1 MTEERTMGTIA
12 TAVMAAVALVLSAG
26 ALVTSASR
34 ATAASAPAASGERP
48 APAEVTV
55 TLTEFA
61 ITPADVV
68 VAPGGR
74 LVIVNGGAAEHNFS
88 ITGTDLITPMLAPGA
103 RHVMEL
109 GDLAPGRYA
118 TVCTVAGHEAGGM
131 RGTVT
136 VSGPGFDASS
146 MDMSGGGMSATE
158 IDWAALDEAMDESI
172 KRFPAET
179 SGLGNQILEPEIL
192 PDGTKRFALVAEI
205 IEWEVEPG
213 KFVEGWSYNGQ
224 IPGPI
229 IKVDVGDKVQVDVTN
244 ELPLGTDVHWHGVIV
259 PNAQDGVAPLTQDLI
274 MPGETFTYEFTTT
287 EAAVGMYHPHHHG
300 QMKLPNGMF
309 GAFIIGDL
317 ELPRGR
323 TIAGRTVPRDLEVAQ
338 ELPMIVNDAGT
349 IGLTLNGKSFPA
361 TAPIVATKGDWV
373 LIHYYNEGLTIHPMH
388 LHGMPQLVVAKDG
401 FPLPEPHW
409 EDTVTVAPGE
419 RFSVLIPAET
429 AGVWAFHCH
438 ILTHAERM
446 EGMFGMVTAFIVQ
459 EP

>member
-1 MTEERTMGTIA
+1 MTEQRTMGAIA

-34 ATAASAPAASGERP
+34 ASAGAPAADGQRP

-61 ITPADVV
+61 ISPSDIV

-74 LVIVNGGAAEHNFS
+74 LVIVNEGAAEHNFS
-88 ITGTDLITPMLAPGA
+88 ITGTDLITPMLGPGA
-103 RHVMEL
+103 RHVLEL

-118 TVCTVAGHEAGGM
+118 TVCTVPGHDSGGM
-131 RGTVT
+131 VGTLT

-146 MDMSGGGMSATE
+146 MDMGAGMSATS

-172 KRFPAET
+172 QRFPAET
-179 SGLGNQILEPEIL
+179 SGLGNQVLEPAIL
-192 PDGTKRFALVAEI
+192 PDGTKRFELVAEI

-213 KFVEGWSYNGQ
+213 RFVEGWSYNGQ
-224 IPGPI
+224 IPGPV
-229 IKVDVGDKVQVDVTN
+229 IKVDVGDTVQIEVTN
-244 ELPLGTDVHWHGVIV
+244 RLPLGTDVHWHGVIV
-259 PNAQDGVAPLTQDLI
+259 PNSQDGVAPLTQDLI
-274 MPGETFTYEFTTT
+274 MPGESFTYEFTTT

-323 TIAGRTVPRDLEVAQ
+323 TIAGRTVPRDLVVAQ

-361 TAPIVATKGDWV
+361 TAPIVATQGEWILV
-373 LIHYYNEGLTIHPMH
+373 HYYNEGLTIHPMH

-401 FPLPEPHW
+401 FPLPQPHW

-419 RFSVLIPAET
+419 RFSVLIPAEHV
-429 AGVWAFHCH
+429 GVWAFHCH

-459 EP
+459 EA